1 MKKIIIDKE
10 KCIGCG
16 ACEAFDSNIFE
27 LNDEGLATVK
37 KGEFDKL
44 SDDEKENAEDAA
56 SSCPTSAIAITEV
69 EEN

>member
-1 MKKIIIDKE
+1 MKKIIIDEE

-16 ACEAFDSNIFE
+16 ACESFDSNIFE

-37 KGEFDKL
+37 NKDFNEL
-44 SDDEKENAEDAA
+44 SNDEKENAEDAINN
-56 SSCPTSAIAITEV
+56 CPTSAISIIEL

>member
-1 MKKIIIDKE
+1 MKKIIIDKD

-16 ACEAFDSNIFE
+16 ACEGFDSEIFE

-44 SDDEKENAEDAA
+44 SDEEKETAEDAV
-56 SSCPTSAIAITEV
+56 SSCPTSAIAITEL